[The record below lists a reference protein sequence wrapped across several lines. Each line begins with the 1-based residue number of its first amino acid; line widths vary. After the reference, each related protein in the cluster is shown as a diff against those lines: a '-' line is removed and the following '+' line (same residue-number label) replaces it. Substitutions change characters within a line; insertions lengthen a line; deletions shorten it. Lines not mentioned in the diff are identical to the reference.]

1 MAIFLY
7 RTLQKNLAIGVRAIT
22 DTDFDRT
29 GFAIGEKVDDAAAF
43 EIADDAAVAL
53 ATLPGPIVNAD

>member
-1 MAIFLY
+1 MVIFY
-7 RTLQKNLAIGVRAIT
+7 IGRYKKILAIGVRAIT

-29 GFAIGEKVDDAAAF
+29 GLAIGEKVDDAAAF

>member
-1 MAIFLY
+1 
-7 RTLQKNLAIGVRAIT
+7 LAIGVTAIT

-29 GFAIGEKVDDAAAF
+29 GLAIGEKVDDAAAF

-53 ATLPGPIVNAD
+53 ATLTGPIVNAD

>member
-1 MAIFLY
+1 MLFRLTHPSVANCVARSRHGCIRAAY
-7 RTLQKNLAIGVRAIT
+7 RTGLAIR
-22 DTDFDRT
+22 
-29 GFAIGEKVDDAAAF
+29 EKVDDAAAF